1 MKDLWIEIKTTSG
14 PVVVGTVYTHSTR
27 TIENFKRF
35 FEKLLDIFNDL
46 ISNNRTFYALGDYNV
61 DLLKVQ
67 TNNTMALKLADSA
80 SILQHILNQ
89 EAKSQLCL
97 FFYSTKDKLNATSL
111 QVTS

>member
-1 MKDLWIEIKTTSG
+1 MKHLRTKIKTTSG
-14 PVVVGTVYTHSTR
+14 PVVVGTVYTNSTR
-27 TIENFKRF
+27 AIENFERF

-46 ISNNRTFYALGDYNV
+46 NSNNRAFYALSDYNV
-61 DLLKVQ
+61 DRMKVQ

-89 EAKSQLCL
+89 EAKSQLCR
-97 FFYSTKDKLNATSL
+97 FFNSTKDKLIATSL